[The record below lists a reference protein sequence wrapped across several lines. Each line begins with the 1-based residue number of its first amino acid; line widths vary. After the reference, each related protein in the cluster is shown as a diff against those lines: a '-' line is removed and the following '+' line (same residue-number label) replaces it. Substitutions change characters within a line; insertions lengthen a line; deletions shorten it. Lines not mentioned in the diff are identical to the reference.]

1 MKPNILVYPDDLWL
15 AQEAHIARGD
25 VESMAFAFVGL
36 NRCDDKDE
44 FLVFDAYLPSD
55 EEFSRRS
62 AGGISLRVDSVCKI
76 LERVKQSTGLVDIHT
91 HPAGLSQFSW
101 IDNCGHQIQ
110 MQNVFD
116 FSPDGVLIRIVKE
129 RGNFRAEVT
138 TKDLRS
144 HFEPVHIIKII
155 GDKSFCFIYPVNSR
169 LKPSRISDGLLQR
182 HERTMEFYKRDALST
197 IRQTHIGVIGL
208 GGNGSAVVN
217 VLKFFPFRKWTLVDA
232 DVVEVHNSNRFFGFN
247 HGDIGRYKV
256 DVLERE
262 LKSFD
267 PSIDVETIK
276 STFPS
281 EETNKALKSCDFLI
295 VAPDNNAVRYATA
308 QFAMRYLKPLIELG
322 SGITMK
328 DCRVTAIGS
337 QVRFQLP
344 TADSQC
350 IVCSGLDV
358 RRLESVELTEYKKS
372 IGYITNSNESP
383 GSVVTINSV
392 AASLAAHLLI
402 EYIGQYID
410 RDSVPSYLA
419 YDEKNLVLTDLSRV
433 YKKNPDCTIC
443 GRHSD
448 SIFGKGDLL
457 PANQRIVSTVES
469 VLDYR
474 LEDPV
479 EGAESWR

>member
-1 MKPNILVYPDDLWL
+1 MKPNILTYPADLWL
-15 AQEAHIARGD
+15 AQEAHIARSD
-25 VESMAFAFVGL
+25 VESMAFAFVGV
-36 NRCDDKDE
+36 NGCDDKDE

-62 AGGISLRVDSVCKI
+62 AGGISLRVDSVCKV
-76 LERVKQSTGLVDIHT
+76 LKKVKLSTGLVDIHT

-110 MQNVFD
+110 MKNVFD
-116 FSPDGVLIRIVKE
+116 FSPNGVLIRIVKE

-138 TKDLRS
+138 SRQLQPE
-144 HFEPVHIIKII
+144 FEPVDLIKII
-155 GDKSFCFIYPVNSR
+155 GDQGFRFIYPVNSR
-169 LKPSRISDGLLQR
+169 LNPACLSENVLQQ
-182 HERTMEFYKRDALST
+182 HERTMEFYKRDALAA
-197 IRQTHIGVIGL
+197 IRQTHIGIIGL

-217 VLKFFPFRKWTLVDA
+217 LLKFFPFRKWTLVDA

-262 LKSFD
+262 LKRFD
-267 PSIDVETIK
+267 ASTEVEAIK
-276 STFPS
+276 SPFPG
-281 EETNKALKSCDFLI
+281 EETNKALKSCDLLI
-295 VAPDNNAVRYATA
+295 VAPDINAVRYTVA

-328 DCRVTAIGS
+328 DGRVTAIGS

-344 TADSQC
+344 SAGSQC

-372 IGYITNSNESP
+372 IGYITNGNESP
-383 GSVVTINSV
+383 GSVVTINSI

-402 EYIGQYID
+402 EYFGQYVN
-410 RDSVPSYLA
+410 RDSVPTYIA
-419 YDEKNLVLTDLSRV
+419 YDEKNLLTADLSRIH
-433 YKKNPDCTIC
+433 KKNPNCTIC

-448 SIFGKGDLL
+448 SIFGKGDFL
-457 PANQRIVSTVES
+457 PPNQRIASLIE
-469 VLDYR
+469 DE
-474 LEDPV
+474 LEDPI
-479 EGAESWR
+479 EGVESWQR